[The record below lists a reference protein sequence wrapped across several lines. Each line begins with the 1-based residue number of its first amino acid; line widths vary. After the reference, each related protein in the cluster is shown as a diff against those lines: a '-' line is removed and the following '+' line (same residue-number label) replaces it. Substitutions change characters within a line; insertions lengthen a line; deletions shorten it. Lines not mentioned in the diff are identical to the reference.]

1 MSEEDVERWAAVAD
15 GLQEYNNYLTK
26 DEARKVVS
34 SMESWNGKNGEQVT
48 TDRLKEYIETQD
60 ISKNEKPYYNFW
72 ALYTAINMVLSDQ
85 GEVLEEEIEE
95 EEKRQ
100 QIAVKLAISH
110 LKDKDKPRW
119 IRWYFN
125 L

>member
-1 MSEEDVERWAAVAD
+1 
-15 GLQEYNNYLTK
+15 
-26 DEARKVVS
+26 
-34 SMESWNGKNGEQVT
+34 
-48 TDRLKEYIETQD
+48 
-60 ISKNEKPYYNFW
+60 
-72 ALYTAINMVLSDQ
+72 MVLSDQ

>member
-1 MSEEDVERWAAVAD
+1 LRFNRFVGWLSLRGVHV
-15 GLQEYNNYLTK
+15 GGN
-26 DEARKVVS
+26 
-34 SMESWNGKNGEQVT
+34 
-48 TDRLKEYIETQD
+48 ETQD